1 LTELEHL
8 HMPKTLQINGDRL
21 WQRLN
26 DMAAI
31 GATPK
36 GGVCRLALTET
47 DRAGRDLFVSWC
59 KQAGCSVSVDQIGNI
74 FARRPGRKNELP
86 PVLTGSHLDSQPTG
100 GRFDGTYGVLAGLEV
115 IETLNDQ
122 RIETDAP
129 LEIVVWTNEEGAR
142 FNPALTGSGV
152 YAGEFDLHQTLKISD
167 RDGLELGAALA
178 RIGYAGPYPATAKPI
193 KAALEAHI
201 EQGPILEKTRTSIGI
216 VTGVQGMKWC
226 VLTITGAE
234 VHAGPTPMEDR
245 RDPVL
250 GLTRIL
256 DRLYK
261 LISSTDP
268 SARITIGQ
276 IETTPGVVNTVP
288 GQVRASI
295 DIRHPDQGT
304 LEGLFRTLN
313 DIVAAECTS
322 IGLNWQVEE
331 TWNSPALSFAPEC
344 INAVRQAACTLNY
357 PMMEIVSGAGHDA
370 VYLSRVAPTGMIF
383 IPCEKGISHNEAEN
397 ISKTDAISGCN
408 VLLHALLAL
417 AEVDPTIESN
427 FAI

>member
-1 LTELEHL
+1 
-8 HMPKTLQINGDRL
+8 MSKTFQINGERL
-21 WQRLN
+21 WQRLD
-26 DMAAI
+26 DMATI

-36 GGVCRLALTET
+36 GGVCRLALSDADKT
-47 DRAGRDLFVSWC
+47 GRDLFVHWC
-59 KQAGCSVSVDQIGNI
+59 KQAGCSIIVDQIGNI
-74 FARRPGRKNELP
+74 FARRPGRNNELP

-100 GRFDGTYGVLAGLEV
+100 GCFDGVYGVLAGLEV

-122 RIETDAP
+122 RIETDVP

-152 YAGEFDLHQTLKISD
+152 YSGVFNLHEALRMSD
-167 RDGLELGAALA
+167 RDGLELGAELA
-178 RIGYAGPYPATAKPI
+178 RIGYAGPNLATAKPI

-216 VTGVQGMKWC
+216 VTGVQGMKWYA
-226 VLTITGAE
+226 LTITGEE

-250 GLTRIL
+250 GVTRIL

-261 LISSTDP
+261 LISSIGP

-276 IETTPGVVNTVP
+276 IETTPGVINTVP

-295 DIRHPDQGT
+295 DIRHPDQAT
-304 LEGLFRTLN
+304 LEGLFSTLN
-313 DIVAAECTS
+313 DIVATECTI
-322 IGLNWQVEE
+322 IGLNWKIEE
-331 TWNSPALSFAPEC
+331 IWDSPALSFAPEC
-344 INAVRQAACTLNY
+344 INAVRQAAYKLNC
-357 PMMEIVSGAGHDA
+357 PSMEIVSGAGHDA

-397 ISKTDAISGCN
+397 ISKTDAICGCN

-417 AEVDPTIESN
+417 AEVDPAIESGV
-427 FAI
+427 AI